1 MPLTQG
7 IVWNLAM
14 LGWRFWN
21 RGANLRGAGLG
32 ARFRRW
38 WWEVN
43 NWKVPAEGVNRGME
57 REAKE
62 FYVGKF
68 GSSMGD

>member
-1 MPLTQG
+1 MK
-7 IVWNLAM
+7 
-14 LGWRFWN
+14 
-21 RGANLRGAGLG
+21 GAGLG

-43 NWKVPAEGVNRGME
+43 NWKVPE
-57 REAKE
+57 EAKKGMKRDAKD